1 MKNYAIQAINL
12 NKTFQKKNAI
22 VNALSSFEIYIP
34 KGTIYGL
41 LGPNG
46 AGKSTFINILG
57 GLVKKNSGTVKI
69 SDLDIDKYS
78 KETRR
83 RIGIVPQELNIDPF
97 FTPNE
102 LLELQAGLYGIK
114 KKNRKTEE
122 LLSKVGLL
130 DQRNAY
136 ARTLSGGM
144 RRRLLIAKAL
154 VHDPEII
161 ILDEPTA
168 GVDVEL
174 RYNLWEYVKEL
185 NKNGKTICLTTHYLE
200 EAENLCEFITIINN
214 GKVIIS
220 DLKNNLIKLITNKTV
235 TFEIEKIKKIPDELN
250 IYDPKIKNNSLV
262 LNYDKSKSSLSYI
275 IKILD
280 KYNINY
286 TEISTSEGDLEDV
299 FVKLTSR

>member
-1 MKNYAIQAINL
+1 MKSYAIQAINL
-12 NKTFQKKNAI
+12 NKTFNRKNTP
-22 VNALSSFEIYIP
+22 VKALSNFEINIP
-34 KGTIYGL
+34 SGTIYGL

-57 GLVKKNSGTVKI
+57 GLVRKNSGKVKI
-69 SDLDIDKYS
+69 SNLDIDQYA
-78 KETRR
+78 KETKR

-97 FTPNE
+97 FSPIE

-114 KKNRKTEE
+114 KKERKTEE
-122 LLSKVGLL
+122 ILAKVGLL
-130 DQRNAY
+130 DQKNAY

-174 RYNLWEYVKEL
+174 RHSLWGYVKEL

-214 GKVIIS
+214 GKVIKS
-220 DLKNNLIKLITNKTV
+220 DSKKNLIELITNKTV
-235 TFEIEKIKKIPDELN
+235 SFE
-250 IYDPKIKNNSLV
+250 IKNNIIIPEELKTFNPKIV
-262 LNYDKSKSSLSYI
+262 NNLLMLDYDKTKSSLSNI
-275 IKILD
+275 IKLLD
-280 KYNINY
+280 KNKIEY

-299 FVKLTSR
+299 FVKLTSK